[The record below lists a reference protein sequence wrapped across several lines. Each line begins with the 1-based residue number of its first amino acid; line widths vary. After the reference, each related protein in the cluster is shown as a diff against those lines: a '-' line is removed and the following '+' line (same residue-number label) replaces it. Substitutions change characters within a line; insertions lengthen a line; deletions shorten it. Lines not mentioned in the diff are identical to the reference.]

1 MSRAR
6 ARRPERAVGQRA
18 WVPFAFLA
26 PALLMYAVFAF
37 APIAHTVWLSFFEW
51 DGITVGEWVGL
62 DNYADVLGDKEL
74 RRAFGHSAILL
85 VFYCALPV
93 VLGLVLAAILAR
105 TRLRGMTVFRAALFM
120 PYAMATV
127 VVAIAWSWIYS
138 DGGTV
143 NSILRLAGLDGL
155 TRAWL
160 GDFGT
165 ALGAIGLVGTWTILG
180 LCMVLFLAGIQKIPQ
195 SLYDA
200 ARVDGAGPVREFLHV
215 TVPGLRGELA
225 VTVTITTILALR
237 SFDLVFVATGGGP
250 GTATTV
256 PAFELYIR
264 AFQTGRVGQ
273 AAAIGVVL
281 TLLVFSAVLVI
292 FRIFDRRHP

>member
-1 MSRAR
+1 
-6 ARRPERAVGQRA
+6 
-18 WVPFAFLA
+18 VPFAFLA

-51 DGITVGEWVGL
+51 DGITLGEWVGL
-62 DNYADVLGDKEL
+62 ENYADILSEPEL

-85 VFYCALPV
+85 VFYCVLPV
-93 VLGLVLAAILAR
+93 SLGLVLAAILAR
-105 TRLRGMTVFRAALFM
+105 TRIRGMTVFRAALFM
-120 PYAMATV
+120 PYAVATV

-143 NSILRLAGLDGL
+143 NSVLRFFGLDGL

-165 ALGAIGLVGTWTILG
+165 ALPALGLVGTWTMLG

-200 ARVDGAGPVREFLHV
+200 ARVDGAGPIREFAHV

-273 AAAIGVVL
+273 AAAIGVVI
-281 TLLVFSAVLVI
+281 TLLVFAAVLVI
-292 FRIFDRRHP
+292 FRVFERRHP

>member
-1 MSRAR
+1 VR
-6 ARRPERAVGQRA
+6 ARRPERAVGQRV

-26 PALLMYAVFAF
+26 PTLLMYAVFAF

-62 DNYADVLGDKEL
+62 ENYADILSDEEL
-74 RRAFGHSAILL
+74 RRAFGHSAVML
-85 VFYCALPV
+85 VFYCVLPV
-93 VLGLVLAAILAR
+93 GLGLVLAAILAR
-105 TRLRGMTVFRAALFM
+105 TRIRGMTVFRAALFV
-120 PYAMATV
+120 PYAVATV

-138 DGGTV
+138 DGGTI
-143 NSILRLAGLDGL
+143 NAILRAVGLDGV

-165 ALGAIGLVGTWTILG
+165 ALPALGLVGTWTMLG

-200 ARVDGAGPVREFLHV
+200 ARVDGAGPIREFAHV

-256 PAFELYIR
+256 PAFELYTR

-273 AAAIGVVL
+273 AAAIGVVI
-281 TLLVFSAVLVI
+281 TVLVFAAVLVI
-292 FRIFDRRHP
+292 FRVFDRRHP

>member
-1 MSRAR
+1 MRVR

-26 PALLMYAVFAF
+26 PTLLMYAVFAF
-37 APIAHTVWLSFFEW
+37 APIAHTVWLSFFAW

-62 DNYADVLGDKEL
+62 DNYADILSDQEL
-74 RRAFGHSAILL
+74 RRAFGHSAVML
-85 VFYCALPV
+85 VFYCVLPV
-93 VLGLVLAAILAR
+93 GIGLVLAAILAR
-105 TRLRGMTVFRAALFM
+105 TRLRGMTVFRAALFV
-120 PYAMATV
+120 PYAVATV

-138 DGGTV
+138 DGGTI
-143 NSILRLAGLDGL
+143 NSILRTVGLDGV

-165 ALGAIGLVGTWTILG
+165 ALPALGLVGTWTMLG

-200 ARVDGAGPVREFLHV
+200 ARVDGAGPIREFAHV

-273 AAAIGVVL
+273 AAAIGVVI
-281 TLLVFSAVLVI
+281 TLLVFAAVLVI
-292 FRIFDRRHP
+292 FRVFERRHP